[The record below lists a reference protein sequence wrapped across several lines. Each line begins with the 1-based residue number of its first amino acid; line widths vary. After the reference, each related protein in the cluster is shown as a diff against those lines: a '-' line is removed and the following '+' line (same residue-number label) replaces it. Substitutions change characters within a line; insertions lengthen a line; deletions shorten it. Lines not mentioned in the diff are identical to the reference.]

1 MQYNVLALLTT
12 MVAMTGAVS
21 IHVCTS
27 KDFTGECSDVT
38 FSKNTCAPLPFN
50 DAVSSIK
57 LNGYVCSF
65 YTDKDCTGTSFT
77 LSADD
82 TNLRAGTWND
92 QLTSVKC

>member
-38 FSKNTCAPLPFN
+38 FAKNTC
-50 DAVSSIK
+50 
-57 LNGYVCSF
+57 
-65 YTDKDCTGTSFT
+65 
-77 LSADD
+77 SAFES
-82 TNLRAGTWND
+82 T
-92 QLTSVKC
+92 